1 MSQNLHPEKKSGAE
15 PWNVCLTFNILR
27 YWKYQTSSHHKL
39 CRKNQLRHE
48 DYLKLCDV
56 SDIRT
61 FHKSQLIQLK
71 LLSILAT
78 FFFVKV
84 QHQNI
89 IVICKKSLLLLET
102 VRNTGVLSWFIIF
115 IVSNNHQATSRIWNI
130 ILQQNCRIEI
140 IETENI
146 FY

>member
-1 MSQNLHPEKKSGAE
+1 MISDSCLAQFTKYFKSVG
-15 PWNVCLTFNILR
+15 TFYYSPGHNILQVTR
-27 YWKYQTSSHHKL
+27 YFK
-39 CRKNQLRHE
+39 LRHIS
-48 DYLKLCDV
+48 DIYQKTRTVPKMYKTQLIRLKLVV
-56 SDIRT
+56 SIST
-61 FHKSQLIQLK
+61 AFLIK
-71 LLSILAT
+71 I
-78 FFFVKV
+78 

-102 VRNTGVLSWFIIF
+102 VRNTGVFSWFIIF

-140 IETENI
+140 IERENI

>member
-1 MSQNLHPEKKSGAE
+1 MISDSCLAQFTKYFKSVG
-15 PWNVCLTFNILR
+15 TFYYSPGHNILQVTR
-27 YWKYQTSSHHKL
+27 YFKLRYISDIYQNTRTVPKMY
-39 CRKNQLRHE
+39 KTQLIR
-48 DYLKLCDV
+48 LKLVV
-56 SDIRT
+56 SIST
-61 FHKSQLIQLK
+61 AFLIK
-71 LLSILAT
+71 I
-78 FFFVKV
+78 